1 MAAQQV
7 QDVPGQRIPPIGFE
21 RGKYLV
27 RRTVAT
33 LEDLQPVLGRPVAQH
48 EGFRPDL
55 QGMPWKQIPQHGLGA
70 PSGGRAQAGRRRRG
84 IAADQPQQLADE
96 ALGRPVRQADASSG
110 HDNARQLRGR
120 PLLIRG
126 EHDAKGGKRH
136 IVAAVVERQRFGI
149 GLAKRYGKALRIG
162 PLLATR
168 EQRRHIVRGS
178 DPRKTA
184 RRRQGGIPI
193 AGRHVEHP
201 AAGAQLD
208 RLAKFFANDLQR
220 AADHRIVARSP
231 YGMLALLDGLVV
243 RDESF
248 SGHGILLPEDGSTGA
263 SAAESRRDPLPRRF
277 PSWTRRTRGT
287 SSISEPQ
294 PGLLRSTLAWSWP
307 PSTEA
312 NMTRDSYQQFCPVA
326 MAAEVLCRRWTLLL
340 LRELLSGSA
349 RFNAL
354 RRGLPRMSTA
364 LLAKRLRELETA
376 GILVR
381 SPVSAEAGVCEYHLT
396 AAGRELRPI
405 VETMGVWGQRWVAA
419 EASLHHLDADLLMW
433 DVRRRIDVSSMPE
446 RRSTIQFIFPERP
459 ARERC
464 YWLIAE
470 QGQEADLC
478 TFDPGYEVD
487 LYVRADLRTLTE
499 IWLGHTSIARART
512 AGRLALTGSRQLAR
526 TFDAWFALSPFAA
539 VQPPQ
544 AQALP

>member
-1 MAAQQV
+1 
-7 QDVPGQRIPPIGFE
+7 
-21 RGKYLV
+21 
-27 RRTVAT
+27 
-33 LEDLQPVLGRPVAQH
+33 
-48 EGFRPDL
+48 
-55 QGMPWKQIPQHGLGA
+55 
-70 PSGGRAQAGRRRRG
+70 
-84 IAADQPQQLADE
+84 
-96 ALGRPVRQADASSG
+96 
-110 HDNARQLRGR
+110 
-120 PLLIRG
+120 
-126 EHDAKGGKRH
+126 
-136 IVAAVVERQRFGI
+136 
-149 GLAKRYGKALRIG
+149 
-162 PLLATR
+162 
-168 EQRRHIVRGS
+168 
-178 DPRKTA
+178 
-184 RRRQGGIPI
+184 
-193 AGRHVEHP
+193 
-201 AAGAQLD
+201 
-208 RLAKFFANDLQR
+208 
-220 AADHRIVARSP
+220 
-231 YGMLALLDGLVV
+231 
-243 RDESF
+243 
-248 SGHGILLPEDGSTGA
+248 
-263 SAAESRRDPLPRRF
+263 
-277 PSWTRRTRGT
+277 
-287 SSISEPQ
+287 
-294 PGLLRSTLAWSWP
+294 
-307 PSTEA
+307 
-312 NMTRDSYQQFCPVA
+312 MTRDSYQQFCPVA

-499 IWLGHTSIARART
+499 IWLGHTSIARACT